1 MKSLSVIAVLFAVL
15 YSSTASASEKLW
27 IKLPR
32 ELTQCIASCQK
43 ALAECAPDEAA
54 AKVAETTCTRE
65 KAEKAVASAKV
76 QRQLRRKITRI
87 NRRMKALE
95 TATAAE
101 LERQQDEIG
110 QMRGDLE
117 SLTEQLEE
125 IGAGVVDL
133 AASHKVLL
141 EEAGGVLDRVS
152 AIEEKMVSIRIGP
165 TVGGVFLWS
174 SDGTVYSAVSVGA
187 KVSFRFRPGVYL
199 VLEPSILAAAQKK
212 ALGAQFRGGL
222 GYTVFDHVDV
232 EAGLSGTFGSLNN
245 RLLAKSIFLNG
256 DVGVSVRFS
265 GFHAGAK
272 LLLGAEFDQ
281 DAPEFAI
288 GGQVTAGWSF

>member
-1 MKSLSVIAVLFAVL
+1 MKVFTCVVLSVILF
-15 YSSTASASEKLW
+15 SSTASAGEKLW
-27 IKLPR
+27 IKLPK
-32 ELTQCIASCQK
+32 ELTQCIAACQK
-43 ALAECAPDEAA
+43 SLAECAPDEAA
-54 AKVAETTCTRE
+54 AKVAETTCTRQR
-65 KAEKAVASAKV
+65 AQKAVASAKV

-87 NRRMKALE
+87 NRRLAVLE
-95 TATAAE
+95 ASETERRAADAE
-101 LERQQDEIG
+101 LVE
-110 QMRGDLE
+110 MRGELE
-117 SLTEQLEE
+117 KLTEQLEE

-141 EEAGGVLDRVS
+141 EETGGVLDRVK
-152 AIEEKMVSIRIGP
+152 AIEDKMVTLGIGP

-174 SDGTVYSAVSVGA
+174 SDGTTYSAASVGA

-199 VLEPSILAAAQKK
+199 VLEPSLLAAVQKK

-222 GYTVFDHVDV
+222 GYTVFDHVDI

-245 RLLAKSIFLNG
+245 RLLAKSIFLSG
-256 DVGVSVRFS
+256 DVGVGCRFG

-272 LLLGAEFDQ
+272 LLLGMELDQ
-281 DAPEFAI
+281 DKPEFAI